1 MRLPWGIALC
11 LIFLI
16 AAGIHDVL
24 TKSLGSGNAINV
36 VHATVDALKKLE
48 RPEQVAARRGLP
60 VEHVVPAAILKAQ
73 AAEKAGV

>member
-1 MRLPWGIALC
+1 M
-11 LIFLI
+11 
-16 AAGIHDVL
+16 
-24 TKSLGSGNAINV
+24 

-73 AAEKAGV
+73 AAEKAGA